1 MDDDEDVEFLTCLSA
16 QQAAFESIKR
26 KQQTEADEAAAME
39 KAIRESLVEHV
50 SSEQLANQI
59 HLEEMEEAD
68 KELAQALAA
77 SAEAAY
83 THDTLEKTAQD
94 WNHRVSEDRNR
105 GAWECPHCTLSNDP
119 YQRRCVACDK
129 DAPAHCLVYETIPA
143 FRFGLEIELLIS
155 HGTRDGF
162 TLESLAQQ
170 LTRLGPPAVVFRGY
184 THEVSTEWKIVTDA
198 SLQHNNGN
206 QDLCFELVSP
216 VLQGESGLESLRSLM
231 QNVRRL
237 GIVTNASCG
246 FHVHVDAESMTLE
259 SLKRIAQCFQA
270 LENGFDLLVA
280 LSWDQNCISSDRRAN
295 SNEFCRSNRLAFGER
310 SNYQRWQQIAGA
322 HSKAAVVQL
331 MNPNNDRYRKL
342 NLTNIIKPTRP
353 STCEFRHHGGIEDL
367 PEAEAWVRLI
377 LAFCQ
382 NSSGP
387 QGATCLLPED
397 SSPKQELRALFDLV
411 GCPGLEQFF
420 VVERRLFAE
429 HRFQNK
435 WVCGVCRRAFGSS
448 RSLSQHTAAVGH

>member
-1 MDDDEDVEFLTCLSA
+1 MDVEFLTYLSS
-16 QQAAFESIKR
+16 QEEAFESIER
-26 KQQTEADEAAAME
+26 KQQTEADEAAAIE
-39 KAIRESLVEHV
+39 KAIQASLIEHV
-50 SSEQLANQI
+50 SSEQLAAQI
-59 HLEEMEEAD
+59 HQEEIEEAD
-68 KELAQALAA
+68 KELAKALAA

-83 THDTLEKTAQD
+83 THDTLKETAQD
-94 WNHRVSEDRNR
+94 WTHRLSEERNR

-119 YQRRCVACDK
+119 YQSHCIACYK
-129 DAPAHCLVYETIPA
+129 DAPAHFLVYKPIPA

-155 HGTRDGF
+155 HGIRDGF
-162 TLESLAQQ
+162 TFESIARQ
-170 LTRLGPPAVVFRGY
+170 LTKLGPPAVVFRGY
-184 THEVSTEWKIVTDA
+184 THEVSAEWKIVNDA

-237 GIVTNASCG
+237 GIDTNASCG

-280 LSWDQNCISSDRRAN
+280 LSWDQNCIASDRRAN
-295 SNEFCRSNRLAFGER
+295 SNKYCGSNRLAFGER

-322 HSKAAVVQL
+322 RSNAAVVQL

-342 NLTNIIKPTRP
+342 NLTNITKPSRP

-382 NSSGP
+382 NASGP
-387 QGATCLLPED
+387 QGAACLLPED
-397 SSPKQELRALFDLV
+397 STPKQELRALFDLV
-411 GCPGLEQFF
+411 GCAGLEQFF

-429 HRFQNK
+429 HRFRNE
-435 WVCGVCRRAFGSS
+435 WVCGVCRRIFASS